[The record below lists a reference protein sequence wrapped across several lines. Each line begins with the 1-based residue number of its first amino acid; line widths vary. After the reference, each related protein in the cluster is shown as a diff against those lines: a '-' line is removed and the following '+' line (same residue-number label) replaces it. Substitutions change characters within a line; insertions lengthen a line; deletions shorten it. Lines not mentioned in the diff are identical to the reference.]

1 MARVRVGSYGIACR
15 RVAWSVT
22 VPAREEFVRPS
33 RRVPNWPL
41 VAAIVAAVVLR
52 VACWIDLPSDVRIGV
67 PLLDARYYFDQA
79 ASFARGEG
87 WPDEPFHFNPL
98 YPTLLGGLFALTGP
112 SVFAAHLAQS
122 LLGLGALALLYVAA
136 RRWLGAGPAGW
147 ATLLAALSGPMLAM
161 EAHVLGESTMLFLVA
176 AALATWPGA
185 PSRRSTLRGL
195 CFGLLCGGLAISRG
209 TFLLLPLAAWGAVLW
224 ASRTTKPSTA
234 HSPAARSSTREI
246 AAGALALAL
255 AFAPVAIHQTRTT
268 GSLQFFT
275 LNSGL
280 NLYVGNNAT
289 ARGGYA
295 APREI
300 DLEQDPT
307 ARRSASILAGRD
319 LSLAQADRLWR
330 DRALDFLR
338 NSPGRALTNVGAKL
352 ALFFRPDEPPQID
365 HFGMLARDHWPLRA
379 AFVGF
384 GWLAPLGLLG
394 LLLAGRDERKRLAP
408 SLIVI
413 GIGLLSALVFFST
426 GRYRLPVLPGFW
438 LLAGLGAHLLVEAW
452 RARRKSGERAGAA
465 QRKRVGMAIAASAV
479 MAAGLWLLPGPDAR
493 ATEAFDAFQVGVRQ
507 AQSGRFAEALL
518 SYERAARL
526 TPDDPEPWNNL
537 GATLVKLGR
546 LEEGRDAYTRAV
558 ELNPRATSLYNLGIV
573 QARLGREDLALATLL
588 RAAAADPLDPRIQSD
603 LGIALARAGRRDEAI
618 ARWRE
623 ALRLRPGFGP
633 ALQALRAVE
642 AAEGGSPQP
651 PG

>member
-1 MARVRVGSYGIACR
+1 
-15 RVAWSVT
+15 
-22 VPAREEFVRPS
+22 VRPS
-33 RRVPNWPL
+33 PRARSVPKLTVVDWPL
-41 VAAIVAAVVLR
+41 VAAIVAAVALR
-52 VACWIDLPSDVRIGV
+52 VACWVDLPSDVRIGV
-67 PLLDARYYFDQA
+67 PLLDARYYLDQA
-79 ASFARGEG
+79 AALARGEG
-87 WPDEPFHFNPL
+87 WPAEPFHFNPL

-112 SVFAAHLAQS
+112 SVFAAHVAQS
-122 LLGLGALALLYVAA
+122 LLGLGALALLYLAA
-136 RRWLGAGPAGW
+136 RRWLGPGPARW
-147 ATLLAALSGPMLAM
+147 ATLLAALSGPALAM
-161 EAHVLGESTMLFLVA
+161 EAHLLGENTMIFLVT
-176 AALATWPGA
+176 AALATWPGP
-185 PSRRSTLRGL
+185 PSLRSTLRGV
-195 CFGLLCGGLAISRG
+195 CFGLVCGGLAISRG
-209 TFLLLPLAAWGAVLW
+209 TFLLLPVAAWGATLFTW
-224 ASRTTKPSTA
+224 RTTKPSVTQA
-234 HSPAARSSTREI
+234 PTREI

-268 GSLQFFT
+268 GSLQLFT

-330 DRALDFLR
+330 DRALDFVR
-338 NSPGRALTNVGAKL
+338 TSPGRALTNVAAKL

-384 GWLAPLGLLG
+384 GWLAPLSLLG
-394 LLLAGRDERKRLAP
+394 LWLAGRDERERLVPA
-408 SLIVI
+408 LIVVA
-413 GIGLLSALVFFST
+413 IGLTSSLVFFST

-438 LLAGLGAHLLVEAW
+438 LLAGLGVHSLARLW
-452 RARRKSGERAGAA
+452 RNRNRRTR
-465 QRKRVGMAIAASAV
+465 RKRVGMAIGASAIL
-479 MAAGLWLLPGPDAR
+479 AAGLWLLPGPDAR
-493 ATEAFDAFQVGVRQ
+493 ATEAFDAFQVGVRY
-507 AQSGRFAEALL
+507 AQSGRLADALL
-518 SYERAARL
+518 AYERATRL

-546 LEEGRDAYTRAV
+546 LEAGRDAYTRAV

-573 QARLGREDLALATLL
+573 QARLGRDDLALATLL

-623 ALRLRPGFGP
+623 ALRLRPGFRP
-633 ALQALRAVE
+633 ALQALQAVQ
-642 AAEGGSPQP
+642 AVGGAPPQP